1 MNAVSNSERNFNE
14 GTSKSDFLIGS
25 LFNCLISYD
34 CFLIH
39 CVAENAGGSDTDTI
53 PDESPEYYEPI
64 SSSAIEDDDSSDQ
77 NSDTDHELNF
87 HRLPNGEA
95 RCVQNGINSLDLS
108 DEDDEEDEHEEEERM
123 REAMQRAFR
132 EDESRRRAPLTPE
145 NTTRVM
151 EAMRGISFPGMAP
164 DWAGRVPEDR
174 WIDQLT
180 GIRQPPSSTAS

>member
-14 GTSKSDFLIGS
+14 
-25 LFNCLISYD
+25 
-34 CFLIH
+34 
-39 CVAENAGGSDTDTI
+39 ENAGGSDTDTI